1 MHASCIHQRSLYY
14 VHCIVNCYAV
24 YLPRYKEFSYV
35 LSCLQKKKKKKI
47 KNFILIVQSPSP
59 VKSLHTSSIK
69 ACLIKNVN
77 AYTIIC
83 NFVNGGGPFCHS
95 LILVYNGFD
104 FPPHNKINK

>member
-1 MHASCIHQRSLYY
+1 MPAAFTEGRYIMCIVLLIVMQCIFHDIKSSHMSFHAS
-14 VHCIVNCYAV
+14 
-24 YLPRYKEFSYV
+24 
-35 LSCLQKKKKKKI
+35 KKKKKKI
-47 KNFILIVQSPSP
+47 NNFILIVQSPSP

-95 LILVYNGFD
+95 LILVYNGYN
-104 FPPHNKINK
+104 FPPLNKIN